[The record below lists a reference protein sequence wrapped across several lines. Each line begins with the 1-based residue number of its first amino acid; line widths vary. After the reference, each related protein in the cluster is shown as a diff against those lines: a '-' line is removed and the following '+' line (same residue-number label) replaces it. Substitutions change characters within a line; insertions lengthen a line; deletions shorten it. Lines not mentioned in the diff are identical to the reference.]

1 MISELLAAF
10 IQVYSL
16 TVFAY
21 VIMSWFRPSGAMWQ
35 VYHGLGLVSEPYI
48 GLFRRI
54 VPNAG
59 GLDFSPMVALI
70 VLQFVGSL
78 VVRTLAGLGL

>member
-1 MISELLAAF
+1 MISGLLAAF

-16 TVFAY
+16 VIFAY
-21 VIMSWFRPSGAMWQ
+21 VIMSWFRPSGTLWQ
-35 VYHGLGLVSEPYI
+35 IYHGLGLVCEPYV

-54 VPNAG
+54 VPSAG
-59 GLDFSPMVALI
+59 GMDFSPMIALI

-78 VVRTLAGLGL
+78 VVRTIAGLGL